1 MKKEISLEE
10 EVKNDLDNVRKIIT
24 SSRVENN
31 DNFYSTIAQLFT
43 DGVRNTD
50 KYLNAFE
57 TALSIFDTASTRIRT
72 DMDIYTLEQ
81 RNRSINKS
89 IDERIKSL
97 QENMDQSLD
106 TITKAYMSKDIQKVL
121 EEVKET
127 SMTEVIEL
135 SKDISDGIFMSNR
148 YSLYFAGL
156 VGLELLGINKKD
168 TNQMFSFGA
177 TNDISKKS
185 DDLSSILSKEATKK
199 IQKLIYTK
207 KEKNEKVP
215 ESELKDTLGYLFTS
229 WVNQF
234 SWDTFKDIAENHDL
248 TDSQIKYEN
257 FSITNGQFKQ
267 KHDTIEFDDR
277 VMNISREDVL
287 GISGYDI
294 EIPDNK
300 TVEEVLSGSRL
311 LARTLE
317 DNIGK
322 TLFWDNE
329 RKINP
334 ANPVGK
340 IFTHGGPGTGK
351 TYTAHAFFRY
361 GGDIAKQYNKA
372 LKALTLNITDF
383 ASHYQNQS
391 ANKLAEIMYE
401 ISAFPGSVLM
411 YIADVDTILQNR
423 ASEPTQEQQQIM
435 SVLFKLFDGSV
446 IPNGKMLAV
455 MDANYIE
462 RIDNAYKSRL
472 FDKMIGLTRWDNPED
487 FGELV
492 KRTLTK
498 NTEGII
504 LKDQDWLDVG
514 TYLLNT
520 ELSNREIGHVVNQLK
535 GGYTMPL
542 TLLNEPHEK
551 IIEYRNEQLKS
562 VNKDKIIDKFGNYIN
577 TRMEIER
584 KSHEAKMKQKA
595 SQLLVDIKTEYDG
608 AEKIPAYKG

>member
-257 FSITNGQFKQ
+257 
-267 KHDTIEFDDR
+267 
-277 VMNISREDVL
+277 
-287 GISGYDI
+287 
-294 EIPDNK
+294 
-300 TVEEVLSGSRL
+300 
-311 LARTLE
+311 
-317 DNIGK
+317 
-322 TLFWDNE
+322 
-329 RKINP
+329 
-334 ANPVGK
+334 
-340 IFTHGGPGTGK
+340 
-351 TYTAHAFFRY
+351 
-361 GGDIAKQYNKA
+361 
-372 LKALTLNITDF
+372 
-383 ASHYQNQS
+383 
-391 ANKLAEIMYE
+391 
-401 ISAFPGSVLM
+401 
-411 YIADVDTILQNR
+411 
-423 ASEPTQEQQQIM
+423 
-435 SVLFKLFDGSV
+435 
-446 IPNGKMLAV
+446 
-455 MDANYIE
+455 
-462 RIDNAYKSRL
+462 
-472 FDKMIGLTRWDNPED
+472 
-487 FGELV
+487 
-492 KRTLTK
+492 
-498 NTEGII
+498 
-504 LKDQDWLDVG
+504 
-514 TYLLNT
+514 
-520 ELSNREIGHVVNQLK
+520 
-535 GGYTMPL
+535 
-542 TLLNEPHEK
+542 
-551 IIEYRNEQLKS
+551 
-562 VNKDKIIDKFGNYIN
+562 
-577 TRMEIER
+577 
-584 KSHEAKMKQKA
+584 
-595 SQLLVDIKTEYDG
+595 
-608 AEKIPAYKG
+608 